1 MKDQLLFKEQW
12 PAVTGGR
19 HRYGIALR
27 CAHNIPAEA
36 PEVPMVGNRTARSFR
51 AAGANAGK
59 AVVDAGAGG
68 VLEAIPRVERSWLAI
83 GF

>member
-1 MKDQLLFKEQW
+1 
-12 PAVTGGR
+12 
-19 HRYGIALR
+19 
-27 CAHNIPAEA
+27 
-36 PEVPMVGNRTARSFR
+36 MVGNRTARSFR